1 MLLHDEA
8 GRVCYRDW
16 AKKLAPLAAVLLRS
30 NSAQSHFAAV
40 EAGEA
45 MAALPRVLA
54 DRRPTLRRIATPLA
68 EPIQAIRM
76 GFHADMRNSPR
87 LRAFIDF
94 AVVEFELQAGALN
107 PAP

>member
-1 MLLHDEA
+1 VLLHEEA
-8 GRVCYRDW
+8 GRVCYRAW
-16 AKKLAPLAAVLLRS
+16 AKKLAPLATVLLRS

-68 EPIQAIRM
+68 EPVQAIRM
-76 GFHADMRNSPR
+76 GFHADMRDSPR

-94 AVVEFELQAGALN
+94 AVEEFELQAGALN
-107 PAP
+107 PPP